1 MSAFWNNAWPD
12 DLASVDEMRSYDRQA
27 IALGISGTDLM
38 ERAGTGI
45 ANEIVELTSPSSSI
59 VVFCGPGNN
68 GGDGLVIGR
77 RLKERGFC
85 VTTVVCCDGKL
96 TEEVVT
102 QIKKSSNTRIFGK
115 LPGGV
120 ESLGTSYVDS
130 TEVAAMVRSAD
141 VVVDAL
147 LGIGQ
152 EGEPRGVIARVLELV
167 SQSVCGAVF
176 FSVDVPTGVN
186 ADTGVVYRRA
196 IHATRT
202 YAIECVKRGLSQYPA
217 RELCGLISVV
227 PIGIRLTPP
236 TESKA
241 IHRGSFPVGSRR
253 ASDAHKGDLGRVLI
267 IGGSRSM
274 SGAGMLAALGALRAG
289 AGIVS
294 RVVRASWPF
303 VPPLPECMFE
313 VVEGDDPSFNESDVE
328 AILVACQRYDSLVV
342 GPGIGCS
349 VQTVDFLEKLL
360 KGLLKFEGKIVFD
373 ADALNCMTQILP
385 ECRLGINSVITPHPG
400 EAARLLGVTV
410 AEVQANRFV
419 AVDQLVSKM
428 GCTVVLK
435 GPGTLV
441 SDGNGTHVVTAGNPI
456 LATPGSGDVL
466 AGTIA
471 TTIVQ
476 SRDVLKGALYGAW
489 LHASAGDL
497 LAAEGRTTTV
507 ASEIGGALS
516 RVS

>member
-12 DLASVDEMRSYDRQA
+12 DLASADEMRSYDRQA
-27 IALGISGTDLM
+27 VDLGISSLELM

-45 ANEIVELTSPSSSI
+45 AQEIIELIPRSSSI

-77 RLKERGFC
+77 RLKELGFC

-102 QIKKSSNTRIFGK
+102 QLKKLSGTRVFGK
-115 LPGGV
+115 LPGDA
-120 ESLGTSYVDS
+120 ESLGANYVDL
-130 TEVAAMVRSAD
+130 TEVAEMARSAD

-147 LGIGQ
+147 LGVGQ
-152 EGEPRGVIARVLELV
+152 DGEPRGVIGRVLDLL
-167 SQSVCGAVF
+167 SSSVCGAVF

-196 IHATRT
+196 IHANRT

-217 RELCGLISVV
+217 RQLCGCLSVI
-227 PIGIRLTPP
+227 PIGIPLTPP
-236 TESKA
+236 AESKA
-241 IHRGSFPVGSRR
+241 IHRGSFPVVPRR

-274 SGAGMLAALGALRAG
+274 PGAGMLAALGALRAG

-294 RVVRASWPF
+294 RVVRATWPF

-313 VVEGDDPSFNESDVE
+313 LLEGDEPSFNESDVE

-342 GPGIGCS
+342 GPGIGYS
-349 VQTVDFLEKLL
+349 AHTVGFLEKLL
-360 KGLLKFEGKIVFD
+360 KGLLKFKGKVVFD

-385 ECRLGINSVITPHPG
+385 ECRLGVNSVITPHPG
-400 EAARLLGVTV
+400 EAARLLGATV
-410 AEVQANRFV
+410 AQVQANRFL
-419 AVDQLVSKM
+419 ALDQLVSKM

-471 TTIVQ
+471 TAVVQ
-476 SRDVLKGALYGAW
+476 SGDVLEGARVGAW
-489 LHASAGDL
+489 LHSSAGDL
-497 LAAEGRTTTV
+497 LAAEGRTTTI
-507 ASEIGGALS
+507 ASEIGEALS